1 MISAEVLKG
10 ELLNLSFTFSLC
22 KLRQCII
29 EGRFQEMVALFN
41 QFIEEISSSFSIIA
55 EQLEALL
62 KEGRGN
68 AFVVAGLA
76 RNTFVSRANSRKF
89 IFCPFLTVCFMNSQ

>member
-29 EGRFQEMVALFN
+29 EGRFQEMVALLN

-62 KEGRGN
+62 KEGRGK
-68 AFVVAGLA
+68 ALA
-76 RNTFVSRANSRKF
+76 LRYLGQ
-89 IFCPFLTVCFMNSQ
+89 LTQCLIIIRR